1 MNKLLRHIHE
11 HSLDSLHSGLIVG
24 AGNGSQL
31 SDWRQLGCRHLLLA
45 EAHPDQAEEL
55 GRRLRHEQ
63 GELLLA
69 LAVTADEQ
77 PMAMLQPLNNLAYSS
92 LNTAIDLFA
101 HYPNLRSG
109 EAMQVPARSLGR
121 LLAEQELDE
130 QQPHLLLIAA
140 PGQAMQLLQ
149 GTPATVLQA
158 FTWLLIECSSEPLYQ
173 GDADA
178 SEIST
183 WLQGLGYDL
192 VSDDPDAIYPQS
204 QLLFKRN
211 PSVVERLR
219 LSSEILELRSQL
231 VHAAQSSQQQ
241 IAALQQQL
249 QQCDA
254 TLVEQ
259 TRLANERQ
267 TQIDSLAKEHAELT
281 ATHDA
286 LGKDKIALGL
296 AHDEQTKLASERQ
309 AQIDTL
315 GKEKADLA
323 SARDALAKEKT
334 ELTKARDEQA
344 KLASERQAQIDT
356 LGKEKVD
363 LISARDA
370 LAKEKTELTK
380 ARDEQAKLASD
391 RQAKIDTLGK
401 EKADL
406 ASVRDALAKEK
417 SELTKARDEHAKL
430 ASERQAKIDALDKE
444 KADLAAVGDALA
456 KEKSELTK
464 AHDEQAKLASERQAQ
479 IDTLGKEKADLA
491 SARDAL
497 TKEKTELTKARD
509 EQTKLASDRQAKID
523 ALDKEKSDLATARDA
538 LASEKTELTKAR
550 DEQTKLASERKA
562 QLDKITAERDQVQKS
577 VAEQKKTFDNAQLQI
592 KTLENEASESLNR
605 QQLLQEELIKA
616 EAQIELIKDLLLR
629 EPGL

>member
-55 GRRLRHEQ
+55 GRRLRHEH

-109 EAMQVPARSLGR
+109 EAMQVPARSLGQ

-140 PGQAMQLLQ
+140 PGQAMELLQ

-219 LSSEILELRSQL
+219 LSSEIAELRSQQ

-249 QQCDA
+249 QQCEA
-254 TLVEQ
+254 ILAEH

-267 TQIDSLAKEHAELT
+267 TQIDTLTKEHTELT

-286 LGKDKIALGL
+286 LGKDKIALGV
-296 AHDEQTKLASERQ
+296 ARDEQTKLASERQ

-344 KLASERQAQIDT
+344 KLASERQA
-356 LGKEKVD
+356 
-363 LISARDA
+363 
-370 LAKEKTELTK
+370 
-380 ARDEQAKLASD
+380 
-391 RQAKIDTLGK
+391 KIDALGK

-406 ASVRDALAKEK
+406 ASARDALAKEK

-430 ASERQAKIDALDKE
+430 ASERKAQIDALGKE
-444 KADLAAVGDALA
+444 NADIASARDALA
-456 KEKSELTK
+456 KEKS
-464 AHDEQAKLASERQAQ
+464 
-479 IDTLGKEKADLA
+479 
-491 SARDAL
+491 
-497 TKEKTELTKARD
+497 ELTKARD
-509 EQTKLASDRQAKID
+509 EQTKLASEHQAQID
-523 ALDKEKSDLATARDA
+523 ALGKEKADLASVRDA
-538 LASEKTELTKAR
+538 LAKEKGELTKAR
-550 DEQTKLASERKA
+550 DEQTKLASERQAKIDALGKEKADLTAARDALAKEKTELTKTREEQTNLASERKA
-562 QLDKITAERDQVQKS
+562 QVDKIIAERDQVQKS
-577 VAEQKKTFDNAQLQI
+577 FTEQKKTFDNAELKI
-592 KTLENEASESLNR
+592 KTLENEASESLQR
-605 QQLLQEELIKA
+605 QQMLQEELIKA

>member
-11 HSLDSLHSGLIVG
+11 HSVDSLHSGLIVG

-45 EAHPDQAEEL
+45 EAHPGQAEEL

-77 PMAMLQPLNNLAYSS
+77 PMATLQPLNNLAYSS

-109 EAMQVPARSLGR
+109 EALQVPASSLGQ
-121 LLAEQELDE
+121 LLAEQDLDE

-149 GTPATVLQA
+149 GTPAAVLQV

-173 GDADA
+173 GDAGA
-178 SEIST
+178 SDIST

-211 PSVVERLR
+211 PSAVERLR
-219 LSSEILELRSQL
+219 LSREVAELRSQQ
-231 VHAAQSSQQQ
+231 VQAAQSSQKK

-259 TRLANERQ
+259 TRLANERK
-267 TQIDSLAKEHAELT
+267 TQIDTLAKEHAELT
-281 ATHDA
+281 AAHDE
-286 LGKDKIALGL
+286 LGKDKIALGV
-296 AHDEQTKLASERQ
+296 ARDEQTKLASERQ

-323 SARDALAKEKT
+323 TA
-334 ELTKARDEQA
+334 
-344 KLASERQAQIDT
+344 
-356 LGKEKVD
+356 
-363 LISARDA
+363 
-370 LAKEKTELTK
+370 
-380 ARDEQAKLASD
+380 
-391 RQAKIDTLGK
+391 
-401 EKADL
+401 
-406 ASVRDALAKEK
+406 RDALAKEK
-417 SELTKARDEHAKL
+417 SELIKARDEQVKL
-430 ASERQAKIDALDKE
+430 ASERQAKIDALTSEKTTLIAANDVLKKDK
-444 KADLAAVGDALA
+444 A
-456 KEKSELTK
+456 
-464 AHDEQAKLASERQAQ
+464 
-479 IDTLGKEKADLA
+479 
-491 SARDAL
+491 AL
-497 TKEKTELTKARD
+497 TAARD
-509 EQTKLASDRQAKID
+509 EQTKLANERMAQLD
-523 ALDKEKSDLATARDA
+523 ALT
-538 LASEKTELTKAR
+538 SEKTALITANDVLNKDKTALTAAR
-550 DEQTKLASERKA
+550 DEQTKLANERKA
-562 QLDKITAERDQVQKS
+562 QLDALTSEKTELITANDVLNQNKAALTAARDEQIRLAEERKAQLEKVTSERDQVQKAA
-577 VAEQKKTFDNAQLQI
+577 AEQKKNLDATQQKLMTQQQEI
-592 KTLENEASESLNR
+592 KQQEVETNESNLR
-605 QQLLQEELIKA
+605 QQLMQQELIKA